1 VHGPEQEGGAPD
13 PVGQRR
19 AVEADAL
26 AGEDLRLPVQRKVVG
41 VLGDE
46 DLCDQSVGW

>member
-1 VHGPEQEGGAPD
+1 MHGPEQEGGAPD

-46 DLCDQSVGW
+46 HLRDESVGG